1 MKNPFRSRFGPNRA
15 WFARFVFEGGSIV
28 AHATADASRDQVEA
42 LRARARR
49 NGTPVGGAIERA
61 R

>member
-1 MKNPFRSRFGPNRA
+1 M
-15 WFARFVFEGGSIV
+15 FEGGSIV